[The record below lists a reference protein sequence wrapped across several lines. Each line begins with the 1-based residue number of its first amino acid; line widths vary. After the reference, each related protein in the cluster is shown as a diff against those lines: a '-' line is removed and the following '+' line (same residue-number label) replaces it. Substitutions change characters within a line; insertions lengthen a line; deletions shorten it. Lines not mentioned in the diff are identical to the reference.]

1 LAIVYIRQST
11 PQQVLDH
18 RESTALQY
26 ALVDRAVAW
35 GWPRERV
42 LVIDEDQ
49 GHSGASAADRC
60 GFQRVLAEVG
70 LDHAGLILGVEMSRL
85 ARSNKD
91 WHQLLELCALF
102 QSLLADHDGLYDPA
116 DYNDRL
122 LLGLKGAMGEAELHL
137 LRSRLLAGRQHKAER
152 GELFNHLPIGYM
164 FLPSREPGLDE
175 DEQARAVVRLVF
187 DKFDELGT
195 VGAVGRYLAAH
206 DLRLG
211 VRPHSGPNRGR
222 LEWRPARSK
231 TLTSMLR
238 HPIYA
243 GVYTHGRHPID
254 PRRQVPG
261 RRSTG
266 RTTPPPERWQVV
278 LPGRLPAYITWER
291 YLANQERLRRN
302 QCRPTTPGAPRQG
315 AALLGGLL
323 CCGRCGAR
331 LRVGYGGRSAQ
342 ARYTCKKLSDDYVYR
357 SCQHVAAPPL
367 DAFVSGLA
375 LEVLAPAA
383 LELSLAAA
391 ANLERER
398 GRLDDQWR
406 QRQERARYEAERAR
420 RQYDAVE
427 PENRLVAREL
437 ERRWNEAL
445 LAQRQ
450 AAEAYDRFRQ
460 TQAVP
465 PTPAEQAQLRVLAG
479 VIPALWQAP
488 STSAAERQ
496 TILRHLLEK
505 VVVSVREGSE
515 YVDVTVHWV
524 GGCVSQHAMVRS
536 VHGYEQLADYERL
549 LARVAELRVAG
560 KTTKAIATHLNEE
573 GFRTPRRGARYTSM
587 AVRRLLSRQGLST
600 AQRPAS
606 RRRRKPPA
614 NGEWR
619 LGELATALAVSKRTL
634 RRWLARGWVHGWQL
648 AGVLGRWRVWADT
661 EELDRLYRL
670 CAHLRDKS
678 AGPPPAALTT
688 LKPRA

>member
-18 RESTALQY
+18 RESAALQY

-49 GHSGASAADRC
+49 GHSGVSAADRC

-102 QSLLADHDGLYDPA
+102 QSLLADHDGLYDPT

-122 LLGLKGAMGEAELHL
+122 LLRLKGAMGAAELHL

-152 GELFNHLPIGYM
+152 GELFNHLPIGYQ
-164 FLPSREPGLDE
+164 FLPSGEPGLDE

-187 DKFDELGT
+187 DKFEELGS

-222 LEWRPARSK
+222 LEWRPARSS

-254 PRRQVPG
+254 PQRQVPG

-291 YLANQERLRRN
+291 YLANQERLRQN

-323 CCGRCGAR
+323 RCGRCGGR
-331 LRVGYGGRSAQ
+331 FRVGYGGRAAQ
-342 ARYTCKKLSDDYVYR
+342 PRYVCKKLSDSCAYR
-357 SCQHVAAPPL
+357 SCQHLSARPL
-367 DAFVSGLA
+367 DEFVSGLA
-375 LEVLAPAA
+375 LEVLEPAA

-391 ANLERER
+391 ADLERER
-398 GRLDDQWR
+398 ARLDEQWR

-437 ERRWNEAL
+437 ERCWNEAL

-450 AAEAYDRFRQ
+450 VDEAYDRFRQ
-460 TQAVP
+460 AQALP
-465 PTPAEQAQLRVLAG
+465 PTAAEQAQLRSLASTIPVL
-479 VIPALWQAP
+479 WRAP

-496 TILRHLLEK
+496 TILRHLLER
-505 VVVSVREGSE
+505 VVVSVREGGE
-515 YVDVTVHWV
+515 YVDVAVHWV
-524 GGCVSQHAMVRS
+524 GG
-536 VHGYEQLADYERL
+536 
-549 LARVAELRVAG
+549 
-560 KTTKAIATHLNEE
+560 
-573 GFRTPRRGARYTSM
+573 
-587 AVRRLLSRQGLST
+587 
-600 AQRPAS
+600 
-606 RRRRKPPA
+606 
-614 NGEWR
+614 
-619 LGELATALAVSKRTL
+619 
-634 RRWLARGWVHGWQL
+634 
-648 AGVLGRWRVWADT
+648 
-661 EELDRLYRL
+661 
-670 CAHLRDKS
+670 
-678 AGPPPAALTT
+678 
-688 LKPRA
+688 